1 MAAID
6 IQYRG
11 LTGIIRTLSLDTANT
26 LNQVNS
32 AAIADEGLDSSY
44 YENMALER
52 DPDINLDTEGSNTIA
67 SLNITTSDIF
77 YMVTDQIGNLE
88 YRQVQRLD
96 IAQLKRRGG
105 PDGEADFPCYRTLN
119 TYDIDLLP
127 SKYIANTST
136 PNPHPSGLVEGRPW
150 E

>member
-11 LTGIIRTLSLDTANT
+11 LTGIIRTLSLDTSNT
-26 LNQVNS
+26 LSQVNS
-32 AAIADEGLDSSY
+32 AAIADEGLNTVY

-52 DPDINLDTEGSNTIA
+52 DPDINLDTEGSNTLA
-67 SLNITTSDIF
+67 GLNITTSDIF
-77 YMVTDQIGNLE
+77 YMVTDQVGNLE

-96 IAQLKRRGG
+96 IAQLKRQGG
-105 PDGEADFPCYRTLN
+105 PGGETDFPCYRTLN

-127 SKYIANTST
+127 SKYIGNTST
-136 PNPHPSGLVEGRPW
+136 PNPHPGGLVEGRPW

>member
-11 LTGIIRTLSLDTANT
+11 LTGIIRTLSLDTSNT
-26 LNQVNS
+26 LSQVNS
-32 AAIADEGLDSSY
+32 AAIADEGLDSVY

-52 DPDINLDTEGSNTIA
+52 DPDINLDTEGSNTVA
-67 SLNITTSDIF
+67 NLNITTSDIF

-96 IAQLKRRGG
+96 IAQLKRQGG
-105 PDGEADFPCYRTLN
+105 PGADTDFPCYRTLN

-127 SKYIANTST
+127 SKYIGNTST

>member
-32 AAIADEGLDSSY
+32 AAIADEGLDLSY

-77 YMVTDQIGNLE
+77 YMVTDQVGNLE

-105 PDGEADFPCYRTLN
+105 PDGETDFPCYRTLN

-127 SKYIANTST
+127 SKYIGNTSI

>member
-1 MAAID
+1 MASIN

-26 LNQVNS
+26 LNQVNT
-32 AAIADEGLDSSY
+32 AAIADEGLNSVY

-52 DPDINLDTEGSNTIA
+52 DPDINLTTEGGNTIA
-67 SLNITTSDIF
+67 NLNITSNDIF
-77 YMVTDQIGNLE
+77 YMVTDQVGNLQ

-96 IAQLKRRGG
+96 IAELKRQGG
-105 PDGEADFPCYRTLN
+105 PAADTDFPCYRTLN
-119 TYDIDLLP
+119 TYNIDLLP
-127 SKYIANTST
+127 TKYVANTVV
-136 PNPHPSGLVEGRPW
+136 PNPHPTGLVEGRPW